1 MNCYFSF
8 VFIHF
13 FYSLYLFLYYFL
25 VKCLFLYFISFYL
38 VSHASCKMLTS
49 FCVRLRFLT
58 L

>member
-25 VKCLFLYFISFYL
+25 VKFLFLYFISFYL

-49 FCVRLRFLT
+49 FCV
-58 L
+58 